1 MRALA
6 LLAVAT
12 CLAAVSVTVAGG
24 AGASSHT
31 ALRITFWEDW
41 QRSPDNTVIWTLRC
55 DPARGTHP
63 RPALACRRLE
73 AGGWALVAPVPAS
86 AICTEIYGGP
96 QVARIVGSLEGRKV
110 WARFTRTN
118 GCHIS
123 RWDRL
128 TPWLLPAGS
137 VR

>member
-6 LLAVAT
+6 IIAAAVA
-12 CLAAVSVTVAGG
+12 AGAVSVAVAGG
-24 AGASSHT
+24 ATSTSHT
-31 ALRITFWEDW
+31 ALTITFWEDG
-41 QRSPDNTVIWTLRC
+41 QRTSDPDVWTLRC

-63 RPALACRRLE
+63 RPAVACRRLE
-73 AGGWALVAPVPAS
+73 TGGWKLVAPVGAS

-123 RWDRL
+123 RWDKL
-128 TPWLLPAGS
+128 TPWLLPAGG